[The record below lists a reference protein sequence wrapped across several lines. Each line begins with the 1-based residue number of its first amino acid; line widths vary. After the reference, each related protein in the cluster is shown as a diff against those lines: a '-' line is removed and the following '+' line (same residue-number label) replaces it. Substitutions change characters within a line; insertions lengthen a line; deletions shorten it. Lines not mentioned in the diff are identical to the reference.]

1 MQGPVYGVA
10 MATGYEPLIERL
22 RTAAQPNRRVPA
34 KAAAYAAT
42 VRRHAYRVTDAQVEA
57 LRAADLSEDDIFELT
72 VAAAVGAGLD
82 RLDAGLRTLR

>member
-1 MQGPVYGVA
+1 

-22 RTAAQPNRRVPA
+22 RDAAQPNRPIPA

-42 VRRHAYRVTDAQVEA
+42 VRRHAYRVTDAQVDALLEA
-57 LRAADLSEDDIFELT
+57 GLTQDEVFELT

-82 RLDAGLRTLR
+82 RLDTGMRTLR